1 MIANQSN
8 SKEVFKPYNIQTIS
22 YVLPIIDENYHKKL
36 FPEIRMEK
44 MHYSRQVTTNAD
56 EEFHQTEA
64 SSISLNKKCNKKTII
79 FKSFL
84 GKKRK
89 NSNLVKC
96 YKCQIEDCQLLFET
110 NNELLEHFKTHKNI
124 IYCPYKDCNLS
135 YKDIKNFQKH
145 YKSHSELD
153 KKFECPFPG
162 CGKKFTALY
171 NQKIHYRIHT
181 GERPYICN
189 ICGKD
194 YYDRANYKYHTKTS
208 HLNYNEKDINCF
220 HNGFCHKFKT
230 KKIKIMHHNKLE
242 NECQKEKNNL
252 LRLISFYN
260 KAINNIVNDKNVEE
274 YLHKLKEFYEV
285 EKQKNTVKNISL
297 DNELYDSLF
306 LNKNNWLK

>member
-1 MIANQSN
+1 MISNLSN

-22 YVLPIIDENYHKKL
+22 CVLPILDENYKNNI
-36 FPEIRMEK
+36 FPETKMEK
-44 MHYSRQVTTNAD
+44 MYYSRQATTNID
-56 EEFHQTEA
+56 EEFHQSET
-64 SSISLNKKCNKKTII
+64 SSISLTKKFKKKIII

-96 YKCQIEDCQLLFET
+96 YKCQVEDCQLLFET
-110 NNELLEHFKTHKNI
+110 NNELIEHIKTHKNI
-124 IYCPYKDCNLS
+124 ITCPYKDCKYS

-171 NQKIHYRIHT
+171 NQKIHYRVHT
-181 GERPYICN
+181 GERPYVCN

-194 YYDRANYKYHTKTS
+194 YYDRANYKYHIKTS
-208 HLNYNEKDINCF
+208 HINYNEKDVNCF

-242 NECQKEKNNL
+242 NECRKEKNNL
-252 LRLISFYN
+252 LRLSSIYS
-260 KAINNIVNDKNVEE
+260 KAINNIVNEKNIEG
-274 YLHKLKEFYEV
+274 YLYKLKEFYEV
-285 EKQKNTVKNISL
+285 EKQKNKVKNISL

-306 LNKNNWLK
+306 LNKNN

>member
-1 MIANQSN
+1 MISN
-8 SKEVFKPYNIQTIS
+8 PSNLNEVFKPYNIQTIS
-22 YVLPIIDENYHKKL
+22 YFLPTMEEKNKKNL
-36 FPEIRMEK
+36 FPKIKKEK
-44 MHYSRQVTTNAD
+44 MTYSNQTSTNID
-56 EEFHQTEA
+56 EEFHQSET
-64 SSISLNKKCNKKTII
+64 SSISLNKKLKKKIII
-79 FKSFL
+79 FNSFI

-110 NNELLEHFKTHKNI
+110 NKELVEHNKTHKNI
-124 IYCPYKDCNLS
+124 ISCPYKDCKLS

-145 YKSHSELD
+145 YKSHSDLD
-153 KKFECPFPG
+153 KKFQCPFPG
-162 CGKKFTALY
+162 CHKKFTALY

-194 YYDRANYKYHTKTS
+194 YYDRANYKYHIKTS
-208 HLNYNEKDINCF
+208 HLKYDEKDVNCF

-242 NECQKEKNNL
+242 NECRKEKNNL
-252 LRLISFYN
+252 LRLISIYS
-260 KAINNIVNDKNVEE
+260 KAINNIVNEKNIEE
-274 YLHKLKEFYEV
+274 YLYKLKEFYEV
-285 EKQKNTVKNISL
+285 EKQKNKVKNISL

-306 LNKNNWLK
+306 LNKNN